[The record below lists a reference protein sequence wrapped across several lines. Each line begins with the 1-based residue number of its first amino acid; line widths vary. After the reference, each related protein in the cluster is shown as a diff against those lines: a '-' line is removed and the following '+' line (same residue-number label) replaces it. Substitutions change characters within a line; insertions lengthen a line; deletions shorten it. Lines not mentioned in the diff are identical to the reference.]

1 MDITELMTTPVV
13 AATPHMSVT
22 DAVLLMLEGAATELP
37 VVDDAG
43 ELVGIVGEADLFRAR
58 LGDEPVPLER
68 MTFSN
73 PDRGR
78 EIADIMRR
86 PVLTVQTSDPV
97 TLCAHLLG
105 RHARSL
111 PVLRGTEVVGLITR
125 RVLLRALIRPDADI
139 RTDVGALLASN
150 AERVGQWVVEV
161 FDGVVT
167 LSGTDDLKS
176 WQATE
181 LAEQVDG
188 VSRVDVRL
196 RTSPRTQS

>member
-13 AATPHMSVT
+13 TATPHMSVT
-22 DAVLLMLEGAATELP
+22 DAVLLMLEGGATELP

-58 LGDEPVPLER
+58 LGDEPVPLEQL
-68 MTFSN
+68 TISN

-78 EIADIMRR
+78 EVGEIMRR
-86 PVLTVQTSDPV
+86 PVLTVQTRDPV
-97 TLCAHLLG
+97 TLCARLLG

-111 PVLRGTEVVGLITR
+111 PVLRGTEVIGIITR
-125 RVLLRALIRPDADI
+125 RVLLRALIRSDADVSA
-139 RTDVGALLASN
+139 DVAARL
-150 AERVGQWVVEV
+150 EPHTEQVGQWAVDV

-167 LSGTDDLKS
+167 LSGIDDLNA

-196 RTSPRTQS
+196 RTSPGMHS